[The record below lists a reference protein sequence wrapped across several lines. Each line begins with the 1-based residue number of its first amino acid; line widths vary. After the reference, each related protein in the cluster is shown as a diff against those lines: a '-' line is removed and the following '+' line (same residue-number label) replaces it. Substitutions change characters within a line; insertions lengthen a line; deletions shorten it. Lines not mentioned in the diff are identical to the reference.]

1 MQSSITQSEWKL
13 GINDPTVVAWVV
25 WGLYVIATLL
35 CWQSQRMSSK
45 ARACKKRPASWGV
58 LSFVLFL
65 LSVNKQLD
73 LHTFVIQQLRRFH
86 IGTTAELLVYVII
99 CAIAATLFFIV
110 WRRSW
115 TTRMKA
121 AAIALFSIVAFQA
134 LRFSAMPMSEFLS
147 VHPLADDGVFHTHII
162 EVLELILIG
171 FICYCAY
178 SNSSLESGHKTSTNH
193 QAAV

>member
-1 MQSSITQSEWKL
+1 
-13 GINDPTVVAWVV
+13 
-25 WGLYVIATLL
+25 
-35 CWQSQRMSSK
+35 
-45 ARACKKRPASWGV
+45 
-58 LSFVLFL
+58 
-65 LSVNKQLD
+65 
-73 LHTFVIQQLRRFH
+73 
-86 IGTTAELLVYVII
+86 
-99 CAIAATLFFIV
+99 
-110 WRRSW
+110 
-115 TTRMKA
+115 MKA